1 MKVKNLRIGDVDKL
15 LETFNI
21 KSVPDVVKLAKEYDF
36 KVITMGY
43 EMENT
48 GVNVKGYIWIN
59 DKELFKSKR
68 VIAVRDDLS
77 YSSKRFISAY
87 LFSLYQLKG
96 NDDNFVEVIYDESM
110 FDEDVYN
117 YTLDLLLPNFIF
129 NNMYKNIQDRALL
142 KEVFKVSDIV
152 IGEKLKKLEK
162 ENRWLI
168 WQIGKN

>member
-1 MKVKNLRIGDVDKL
+1 
-15 LETFNI
+15 
-21 KSVPDVVKLAKEYDF
+21 VKLAKEYDF

-162 ENRWLI
+162 ENR
-168 WQIGKN
+168 

>member
-162 ENRWLI
+162 ENR
-168 WQIGKN
+168 

>member
-1 MKVKNLRIGDVDKL
+1 
-15 LETFNI
+15 
-21 KSVPDVVKLAKEYDF
+21 
-36 KVITMGY
+36 MGY

-162 ENRWLI
+162 ENR
-168 WQIGKN
+168 